1 MRNHGSMPVALFLA
15 GCLGAAGA
23 AAAVPPPDSAAARQE
38 AQRLDKLPPV
48 TPHGKAPVDH
58 SGRAQKGRA
67 SFYSKHF
74 TNRKMANGRRLD
86 PNAPVAASKNLPLGT
101 TAKVVNTQNGKEATV
116 RVEDRGPYVD
126 GRVVD
131 VTPRVARE
139 LEIGKQGVAPV
150 VVKPIAVP
158 QPDGGVKL
166 GAGAA
171 EASPQEVRRATEVT
185 RQLVGSND

>member
-1 MRNHGSMPVALFLA
+1 MRKTQTTTVAMLMTGFFLA
-15 GCLGAAGA
+15 TSSAIA
-23 AAAVPPPDSAAARQE
+23 AAPPPDSPAALKE
-38 AQRLDKLPPV
+38 AERLDNLPPI
-48 TPHGKAPVDH
+48 TPHGTKTAVDH

-67 SFYSKHF
+67 SYYAKHF
-74 TNRKMANGRRLD
+74 NNRKMANGRRLD

-131 VTPRVARE
+131 VTPRIAKE
-139 LEIGKQGVAPV
+139 LDIGKQGVVPV

-171 EASPQEVRRATEVT
+171 DASPQEIRRATEVT
-185 RQLVGSND
+185 KQLAGD